1 MVKYFVITGGL
12 NEKIKNLANMNYLW
26 LLLGSY
32 FIVVLF
38 NLLRFS
44 TEALFLKLG
53 EVGIVG
59 TIIGVV
65 ISYPFLWFIGEYK
78 KLIDIGV
85 LNTFLTALILFCSN
99 SLKVQP
105 YSYLWD

>member
-1 MVKYFVITGGL
+1 MK
-12 NEKIKNLANMNYLW
+12 KIKNVANMNYLW

-65 ISYPFLWFIGEYK
+65 ISYPFLWFMLLQLK
-78 KLIDIGV
+78 WH
-85 LNTFLTALILFCSN
+85 LNKAVGYIRQLYII
-99 SLKVQP
+99 
-105 YSYLWD
+105 

>member
-1 MVKYFVITGGL
+1 MK
-12 NEKIKNLANMNYLW
+12 KIKNLANMNYLW

-65 ISYPFLWFIGEYK
+65 ISYPFLWLLVSIRNS
-78 KLIDIGV
+78 LISVSQYFFDSFNSI
-85 LNTFLTALILFCSN
+85 CSN
-99 SLKVQP
+99 S
-105 YSYLWD
+105 

>member
-1 MVKYFVITGGL
+1 MK
-12 NEKIKNLANMNYLW
+12 KIKNLANMNYLW

-85 LNTFLTALILFCSN
+85 LNTFLTALILFVAILKSPTLFL
-99 SLKVQP
+99 SL
-105 YSYLWD
+105 

>member
-1 MVKYFVITGGL
+1 MK
-12 NEKIKNLANMNYLW
+12 KIKNLANMNYLW

-65 ISYPFLWFIGEYK
+65 IIYPFLWFIGEYK

-85 LNTFLTALILFCSN
+85 LNTFFLSRQY
-99 SLKVQP
+99 KVCNCLSSISGAIFSQASP
-105 YSYLWD
+105 SSKWEISR

>member
-1 MVKYFVITGGL
+1 MK
-12 NEKIKNLANMNYLW
+12 KIKNLANMNYLW

-53 EVGIVG
+53 
-59 TIIGVV
+59 
-65 ISYPFLWFIGEYK
+65 
-78 KLIDIGV
+78 
-85 LNTFLTALILFCSN
+85 
-99 SLKVQP
+99 
-105 YSYLWD
+105 